1 MARTMKKF
9 SAGGAQGRYD
19 RRMAD
24 IEKTTQ
30 KLWPARQVKLL
41 K

>member
-1 MARTMKKF
+1 MAHTMKKF

-24 IEKTTQ
+24 IEKDY
-30 KLWPARQVKLL
+30 KKGYAR
-41 K
+41 